1 MFKPKKNDT
10 DKISGLKFIDLFAG
24 VGGFHL
30 ALKSFNAECVFTS
43 EWDKHAQEVYKT
55 NFNIQPHGDITQIKE
70 EDIPKHDIICGGFP
84 CQAFSISGKQ
94 KGFEDSRGT
103 LFFDVAR
110 IAAHHQPKILF
121 LENVFNFEKHDNGRT
136 LQTVLKVLDN
146 IGYNTFYK
154 VLNASKY
161 GIPQIRKRIYI
172 VSFRKDLNVT
182 EFNFPQPIEHN
193 LKLKDFLEKDINPS
207 EWNISKEKLKDLK
220 IKEKI
225 TLKSNKLFDIE
236 DDGGSIRLGT
246 IKKGG
251 QGDRIYSP
259 DGHAI
264 TLSAYG
270 GGTGSKTGLYMIDGA
285 IRKLTPR
292 ECANITGFPSDY
304 KLSKNKNHSYK
315 QFGNCVVVDV
325 LQHILIQINKK
336 LKEVS

>member
-1 MFKPKKNDT
+1 MFKPQKSDTKKIN
-10 DKISGLKFIDLFAG
+10 GLKFIDLFAG
-24 VGGFHL
+24 IGGFHL

-43 EWDKHAQEVYKT
+43 EWDKNAQDVYKE
-55 NFNIQPHGDITQIKE
+55 NFNIKPHGDITQIKE
-70 EDIPKHDIICGGFP
+70 GDIPKHDIICGGFP

-121 LENVFNFEKHDNGRT
+121 LENVFNFEKHDNGKT
-136 LQTVLKVLDN
+136 LKTVLNVLDN

-161 GIPQIRKRIYI
+161 GIPQIRKRIYF
-172 VSFRKDLNVT
+172 VAFRKDLKIT
-182 EFNFPQPIEHN
+182 QFNFPEPIKHD
-193 LKLKDFLEKDINPS
+193 LKLRDFLEKDLDPS
-207 EWNISKEKLKDLK
+207 EWVISKDKLKDLR
-220 IKEKI
+220 IKEKVVV
-225 TLKSNKLFDIE
+225 KSNNVFLS
-236 DDGGSIRLGT
+236 DDEHGSIRLGT

-259 DGHAI
+259 DGFAI

-270 GGTGSKTGLYMIDGA
+270 GGTGSKTGLYMIDGNV
-285 IRKLTPR
+285 RKLTPR
-292 ECANITGFPSDY
+292 ECANITGFPNNF

-325 LQHILIQINKK
+325 LQYILIEINKK
-336 LKEVS
+336 LNEVE